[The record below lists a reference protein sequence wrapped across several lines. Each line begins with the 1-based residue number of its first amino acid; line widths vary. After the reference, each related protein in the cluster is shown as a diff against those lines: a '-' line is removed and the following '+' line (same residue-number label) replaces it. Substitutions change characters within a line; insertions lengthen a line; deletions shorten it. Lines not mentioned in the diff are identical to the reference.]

1 MEGANEHPLFYIN
14 KDGLPLSDENI
25 DKMKNFCL
33 DKVAKHDNYRDKI
46 ETLFKADYPKTGPN
60 PPKPPLQQANSF
72 KNTTDIIT
80 HISSVQCYFKSLGYN
95 HTGMQFFDI
104 RKSRSVCRLVDVC
117 KDMINFSLPI
127 KCLEAVILGIYLTTV
142 CPESLVRFTL
152 SFKSKSKTTRTSHY
166 HVLLGLYIHGIGY
179 GCIGQSRRESLAY
192 KTLGKFT
199 SLNDLIADIKNS
211 YENEGHILK
220 RVSIGMPIIH
230 DNCSL
235 EQITWD
241 GIVLDLRKTSAED
254 ISKKLEKFS
263 KLFRL
268 QHK

>member
-1 MEGANEHPLFYIN
+1 MY
-14 KDGLPLSDENI
+14 
-25 DKMKNFCL
+25 DK
-33 DKVAKHDNYRDKI
+33 YRDQI
-46 ETLFKADYPKTGPN
+46 DTLFKASDCAKTGPN
-60 PPKPPLQQANSF
+60 LSKPPLQQSNSF
-72 KNTTDIIT
+72 KNSTDIIN
-80 HISSVQCYFKSLGYN
+80 HVDSVQSYFKNLGYN

-127 KCLEAVILGIYLTTV
+127 KCLEAVILGIYLTTP

-152 SFKSKSKTTRTSHY
+152 SFKSKSKTMRTSHY

-179 GCIGQSRRESLAY
+179 GCIGQSRRASLAY
-192 KTLGKFT
+192 KALGNFKC
-199 SLNDLIADIKNS
+199 LNDLIAEIKNS
-211 YENEGHILK
+211 YENEDHVLK

-254 ISKKLEKFS
+254 ISKRLEKFS